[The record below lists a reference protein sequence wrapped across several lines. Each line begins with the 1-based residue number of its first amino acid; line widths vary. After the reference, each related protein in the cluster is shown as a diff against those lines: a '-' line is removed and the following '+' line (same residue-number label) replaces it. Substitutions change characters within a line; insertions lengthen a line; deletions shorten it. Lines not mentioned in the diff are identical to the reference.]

1 MDVVLNHYF
10 HDILKASSLSHYVL
24 IALSRCK
31 FHKIEFFNAFFHLLR
46 TCRFETR
53 PNPHSKIARN
63 AGGAHYL
70 QLYRKNKYGDPYF
83 YLLF

>member
-10 HDILKASSLSHYVL
+10 HDIKASSLSHCVL

-31 FHKIEFFNAFFHLLR
+31 FHKIEFFNDVVHLPR

-53 PNPHSKIARN
+53 PNPQSKLTRN
-63 AGGAHYL
+63 ADGAHYL
-70 QLYRKNKYGDPYF
+70 QHYRKNKHSDPYF
-83 YLLF
+83 CSLL

>member
-10 HDILKASSLSHYVL
+10 HDFKASSLSHCVL

-31 FHKIEFFNAFFHLLR
+31 FHKNEFFNAFLHLPH

-53 PNPHSKIARN
+53 PNPPSKIARN

-70 QLYRKNKYGDPYF
+70 QFYRKNKHSDPYVSS
-83 YLLF
+83 LF